1 MPVFKSYKLFGWLQ
15 TLGTVQRYNM
25 GYVSQKRQLKK
36 KKFKKIKGSEQ
47 LQRQEGTLPFCG
59 STVKYFK
66 HEDFSRQFNLK
77 LRQDSPYTNH
87 SLVCI
92 KKKNGLD
99 RGKIK
104 LCVKNKHSLTYTCLW
119 EQTGNL
125 RSRTLEM
132 PYWIRPMVH
141 PTQYFVSSSGNS
153 RCYSLKAR
161 EPAHSLLSIPSPLS

>member
-1 MPVFKSYKLFGWLQ
+1 M
-15 TLGTVQRYNM
+15 GTVQRYNM

-92 KKKNGLD
+92 KKKEWFGQRKNKALCKKQAFINIHLPMGTNWQL
-99 RGKIK
+99 KIK
-104 LCVKNKHSLTYTCLW
+104 NTRNALLDQADGPSYPVFCL
-119 EQTGNL
+119 Q
-125 RSRTLEM
+125 
-132 PYWIRPMVH
+132 
-141 PTQYFVSSSGNS
+141 
-153 RCYSLKAR
+153 
-161 EPAHSLLSIPSPLS
+161 